1 MRALRGKRAVLEK
14 KELFHHQRQ
23 IVPATAV
30 LMDGSKPQ
38 LIQQLQ
44 HVRVGRHVVLGSTCE
59 QLAANRLIVSATA
72 AMQENIKRRI
82 HLLAL
87 RVRFAQQAQAL

>member
-1 MRALRGKRAVLEK
+1 VLK
-14 KELFHHQRQ
+14 
-23 IVPATAV
+23 
-30 LMDGSKPQ
+30 DGSKPQ

-44 HVRVGRHVVLGSTCE
+44 HVRVGRHVVLASTWK
-59 QLAANRLIVSATA
+59 QPAAILLIVSATA

-87 RVRFAQQAQAL
+87 RVRFAQQAKAL

>member
-1 MRALRGKRAVLEK
+1 MRALRGKRAVLGK

-44 HVRVGRHVVLGSTCE
+44 NVRVGRHVLLGST
-59 QLAANRLIVSATA
+59 
-72 AMQENIKRRI
+72 
-82 HLLAL
+82 
-87 RVRFAQQAQAL
+87 